1 MADVIYDHLNINGD
15 TAKLYAPGVL
25 TGLSQTTELVGIEQE
40 IADVRLGSGWV
51 SPDDYGAVGDGE
63 TDDTQAVRSA
73 FETGLNV
80 SFGKNKTYL
89 ISGGIYIRDKQSID
103 LNGATIES
111 TVAALFRNYQGTD
124 ATTEYNGNGNFRISN
139 GTIVGGEVLI
149 GHGHDII
156 IQNVRFRNSLGS
168 HSIQVMSTHRF
179 LIDNCSFAGLT
190 PNPGNLFSESI
201 NLDPCS
207 YTAFNGYG
215 EGSAAYDGTPN
226 KDITIS
232 NCYFEPGN
240 SENFST
246 LVNAI
251 GGHYYEAGQY
261 QTGIKIINNVVD
273 GATGSGF
280 RTYGFRN
287 TIISGNVI
295 KSSAY
300 SVIFGYGDCVS
311 VFGNE
316 FIFTGV
322 TASDTRAA
330 VELYG
335 DESNLSVFDNVHR
348 RYGSQWFNLND
359 KNVTF
364 MKVDP
369 VLLASGAFATGTDI
383 PLDVPYTTFDTLIIV
398 NGYVSSNSV
407 RTSMLRCWPSHV
419 NLDSDDYGVFRIP
432 PEVGNGDE
440 WPIDGLADGAVVALK
455 SDGRTIQVANAGS
468 TTRWVLGCR
477 RTK

>member
-25 TGLSQTTELVGIEQE
+25 TGLENTTEFASIERE
-40 IADVRLGSGWV
+40 IANVRLGSGWV
-51 SPDDYGAVGDGE
+51 CPDDYGAVGDGE
-63 TDDTQAVRSA
+63 TDDTQAVQSA

-80 SFGKNKTYL
+80 SFGKNKVYL
-89 ISGGIYIRDKQSID
+89 VSDGIYIRDKQNID

-111 TVAALFRNYQGTD
+111 TVVGLFRNHQNTD
-124 ATTEYNGNGNFRISN
+124 VTTEYNGNGDFYISD

-156 IQNVRFRNSLGS
+156 LRNVKFRDSLGS
-168 HSIQVMSTHRF
+168 HSVQVMSTHRL

-207 YTAFNGYG
+207 YTAFNGYE

-251 GGHYYEAGQY
+251 GGHYYEEGQY
-261 QTGIKIINNVVD
+261 QTDIKIINNVID
-273 GATGSGF
+273 GASVCAI

-287 TIISGNVI
+287 AIISGNVI
-295 KSSAY
+295 KSAGY
-300 SVIFGYGDCVS
+300 SVVFGYGDCVS

-316 FIFTGV
+316 LIFTGEN
-322 TASDTRAA
+322 TNDSRAA
-330 VELYG
+330 VGLHD
-335 DESNLSVFDNVHR
+335 DESNLSVFDNVLR
-348 RYGSQWFNLND
+348 RYGSQWFNLNRKD
-359 KNVTF
+359 VTF

-369 VLLASGAFATGTDI
+369 VQLAFGAFATGTDI
-383 PLDVPYTTFDTLIIV
+383 PLAVPYTTFDALIIV

-407 RTSMLRCWPSHV
+407 RTSMLRCWPSH
-419 NLDSDDYGVFRIP
+419 NNPDNEDYGVFRIP
-432 PEVGNGDE
+432 AETGNGDE
-440 WPIDGLADGAVVALK
+440 WPIDGLADGAEVVLK
-455 SDGRTIQVANAGS
+455 SDGQTIQVTNAGS
-468 TTRWVLGCR
+468 TTRSVFGCR